1 MSKAHHM
8 DRGRLRALS
17 ETVMGGV
24 FALML
29 TGCAYLA
36 PTQERLVAPVPV
48 QWPVSVDGKTPMPA
62 DWNLFFPDP
71 RLRAMIAT
79 ALEHN
84 RDLRIAVARVDEA
97 RAQFGVQRADQV
109 PNVQLGLGRTETQT
123 PAGVASGGA
132 QTTTRRTDMNLGL
145 LSFELDFW
153 GRVASLSAAARAT
166 YLATEEAHRAFRLSL
181 IADVA
186 DAYWGLQE
194 AQERAALAGGTVTSR
209 RDTLRLVETRRDV
222 GLASDL
228 DVLQARGSLESARAE
243 LANLERQRGQSENL
257 LRVLVGMER
266 AEWPEAYPLKDQRLL
281 TDVAVGIPA
290 EVLLRRPDILAAE
303 QRLQAA
309 NAMIGAAR
317 AAFFPRIALTGS
329 FGSASPELAGLFDP
343 STTAWTFTP
352 SITLPIFAGG
362 RLTANLDVANARK
375 EIAVADYERTIQQ
388 AFREVADGLV
398 ARQKIGEQ
406 VHALEMVEA
415 AQRQRS
421 VIAQVRYDQGVASFL
436 EVLDAQREL
445 FSAQQALIAARRT
458 WSSASAR
465 LYKALGGGVDPVLE
479 PTRAPGGR
487 SS

>member
-1 MSKAHHM
+1 MSKACRL
-8 DRGRLRALS
+8 DRRRLRAS
-17 ETVMGGV
+17 CATVVGGV
-24 FALML
+24 AVLML

-36 PTQERLVAPVPV
+36 PTPERSAAPVPT
-48 QWPVSVDGKTPMPA
+48 QWPVPVDGKTPIPA
-62 DWNLFFPDP
+62 DWTLFFPDP
-71 RLRAMIAT
+71 RLRAMIAA

-84 RDLRIAVARVDEA
+84 RDLRIAVARVEEA
-97 RAQFGVQRADQV
+97 RAQFGVQRADQM

-123 PAGVASGGA
+123 PAGVASGGV
-132 QTTTRRTDMNLGL
+132 QTTTRRTDMNVGL
-145 LSFELDFW
+145 LAFELDFW
-153 GRVASLSAAARAT
+153 GRVASLSAVARAT
-166 YLATEEAHRAFRLSL
+166 YLATEAAHRAFRLSL

-186 DAYWGLQE
+186 DAYWGVQE
-194 AQERAALAGGTVTSR
+194 AQERAALANRTVTSR

-228 DVLQARGSLESARAE
+228 EVLQAQGSLESARAE

-266 AEWPEAYPLKDQRLL
+266 TDWPEGYPLNDQRLL
-281 TDVAVGIPA
+281 TDIAIGLPA

-329 FGSASPELAGLFDP
+329 FGSASPELAGLFDAN
-343 STTAWTFTP
+343 TTAWTFTP

-362 RLTANLDVANARK
+362 RHTANLDLANARK

-388 AFREVADGLV
+388 AFREVADGLL
-398 ARQKIGEQ
+398 ARQKVGEQ
-406 VHALEMVEA
+406 VHALTMLETTQQ
-415 AQRQRS
+415 QRI
-421 VIAQVRYDQGVASFL
+421 VIAQARYDQGIVSFL

-445 FSAQQALIAARRT
+445 FSAQQALIAARRA
-458 WSSASAR
+458 WSAASAR
-465 LYKALGGGVDPVLE
+465 LYKALGGGVDPGSE
-479 PTRAPGGR
+479 PPLAPVGR
-487 SS
+487 SP

>member
-1 MSKAHHM
+1 
-8 DRGRLRALS
+8 
-17 ETVMGGV
+17 
-24 FALML
+24 
-29 TGCAYLA
+29 
-36 PTQERLVAPVPV
+36 
-48 QWPVSVDGKTPMPA
+48 
-62 DWNLFFPDP
+62 
-71 RLRAMIAT
+71 
-79 ALEHN
+79 
-84 RDLRIAVARVDEA
+84 
-97 RAQFGVQRADQV
+97 
-109 PNVQLGLGRTETQT
+109 
-123 PAGVASGGA
+123 
-132 QTTTRRTDMNLGL
+132 
-145 LSFELDFW
+145 
-153 GRVASLSAAARAT
+153 
-166 YLATEEAHRAFRLSL
+166 
-181 IADVA
+181 
-186 DAYWGLQE
+186 
-194 AQERAALAGGTVTSR
+194 
-209 RDTLRLVETRRDV
+209 
-222 GLASDL
+222 
-228 DVLQARGSLESARAE
+228 
-243 LANLERQRGQSENL
+243 
-257 LRVLVGMER
+257 
-266 AEWPEAYPLKDQRLL
+266 
-281 TDVAVGIPA
+281 
-290 EVLLRRPDILAAE
+290 
-303 QRLQAA
+303 
-309 NAMIGAAR
+309 MIGAAR